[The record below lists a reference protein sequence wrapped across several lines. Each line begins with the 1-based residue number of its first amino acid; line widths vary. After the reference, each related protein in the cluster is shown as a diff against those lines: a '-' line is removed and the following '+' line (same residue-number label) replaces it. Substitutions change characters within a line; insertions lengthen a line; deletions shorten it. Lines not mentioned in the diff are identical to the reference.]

1 VSRSAS
7 RYEVAPEPTDPE
19 ERQEFEK
26 TLLGTGAS
34 ETVLQLLEHAG
45 ISQRELGERLDMSQA
60 RISKLLASEN
70 MTLRTLADLGWGLGV
85 RFELR
90 PVAIEREATFAGE
103 DPPRPGW
110 VEPPRKRRRRAHSG
124 SR

>member
-1 VSRSAS
+1 MSKQAPTTTPDPTNPVER
-7 RYEVAPEPTDPE
+7 REYE
-19 ERQEFEK
+19 K
-26 TLLGTGAS
+26 SLLGVGAS

-45 ISQRELGERLDMSQA
+45 LPQRELGERVEKSQA

-90 PVAIEREATFAGE
+90 PVAVSRVGTPAED
-103 DPPRPGW
+103 DPPPPDW
-110 VEPPRKRRRRAHSG
+110 VERT
-124 SR
+124 